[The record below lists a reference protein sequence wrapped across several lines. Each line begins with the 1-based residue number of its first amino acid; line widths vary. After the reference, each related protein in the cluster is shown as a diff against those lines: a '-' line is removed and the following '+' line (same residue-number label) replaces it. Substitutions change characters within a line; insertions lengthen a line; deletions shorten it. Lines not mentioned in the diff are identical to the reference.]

1 MINRVDNIEKIK
13 QLLINETT
21 NKQGNETM
29 NNETRKALIKSLIGT
44 YYRMELTAPEYQSGH
59 ETYERLEIEM
69 QKLMTENEWETFL
82 NCNEF
87 DNTYWS
93 DI

>member
-1 MINRVDNIEKIK
+1 
-13 QLLINETT
+13 
-21 NKQGNETM
+21 M

-44 YYRMELTAPEYQSGH
+44 YYRMELHAPEYQSGH

-69 QKLMTENEWETFL
+69 QKLMTKNEWETFL

-93 DI
+93 DIQSGHPKKRKGKQNVLYGSRFLW

>member
-1 MINRVDNIEKIK
+1 
-13 QLLINETT
+13 
-21 NKQGNETM
+21 
-29 NNETRKALIKSLIGT
+29 
-44 YYRMELTAPEYQSGH
+44 MELYAPEYQSGH

-87 DNTYWS
+87 DGTYWT

>member
-1 MINRVDNIEKIK
+1 
-13 QLLINETT
+13 
-21 NKQGNETM
+21 M

-44 YYRMELTAPEYQSGH
+44 YYRMELHAPEYQAGH
-59 ETYERLEIEM
+59 ETYERLETEM